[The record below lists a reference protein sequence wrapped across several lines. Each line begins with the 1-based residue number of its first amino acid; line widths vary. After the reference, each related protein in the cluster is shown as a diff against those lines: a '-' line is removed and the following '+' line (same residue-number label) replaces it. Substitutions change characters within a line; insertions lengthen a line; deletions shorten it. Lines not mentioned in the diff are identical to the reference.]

1 MRPLQHAEMKV
12 EVERQQWMKVGC
24 GTGFMSVYGDVV
36 PFTFALTGTDI

>member
-24 GTGFMSVYGDVV
+24 GMGFMVVYGDVV
-36 PFTFALTGTDI
+36 PFTFALRGREV